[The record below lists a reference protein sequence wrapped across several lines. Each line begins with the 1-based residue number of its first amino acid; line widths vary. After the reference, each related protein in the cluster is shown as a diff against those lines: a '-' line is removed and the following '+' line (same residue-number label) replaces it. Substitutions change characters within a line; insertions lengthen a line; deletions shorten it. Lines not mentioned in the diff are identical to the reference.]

1 MKLSYLILG
10 RNYDYLQGREAMATP
25 VETEKEIA
33 QIIPVNFKDDV
44 TALTNYIGKARFKS
58 GLNIEISLSELL
70 TIVPRSRQRS
80 NAYNSLIKYLQ
91 DEQKI
96 TLTITN
102 YKR

>member
-1 MKLSYLILG
+1 MNIINIILG
-10 RNYDYLQGREAMATP
+10 ENDDFLQGREAMATP

-33 QIIPVNFKDDV
+33 HIIPVRFKDDV

-58 GLNIEISLSELL
+58 GLNIEVSLSELL
-70 TIVPRSRQRS
+70 TIVPRSRRRS
-80 NAYNSLIKYLQ
+80 DAYNSLIKYLQ

-96 TLTITN
+96 TLIIKK